1 MRSHKSRIATEGS
14 TPVVVR
20 SSQDTSYRPY
30 RALFRAP
37 LPKTPFLSKLTPV
50 TPWSHCQFFDF
61 ASAWIT
67 KRSRP
72 LPSSYT
78 VSTPPS
84 FSTRSQTF
92 CASLVQIAVTISP
105 NPSPPRSMIPPSIT
119 RTLKFVCFHRIWTT
133 ESLGASPCLHRQR
146 LPPLSTGFCGRY
158 SLPPDVVPG
167 DD

>member
-105 NPSPPRSMIPPSIT
+105 NPSPPRSIIPPPSRARSSLCAFT
-119 RTLKFVCFHRIWTT
+119 GSGPQSCLAPLRVSTVSGCHHYRPAFVVGTVF
-133 ESLGASPCLHRQR
+133 PQM
-146 LPPLSTGFCGRY
+146 
-158 SLPPDVVPG
+158 
-167 DD
+167 